1 MVGIVA
7 GSQLCS
13 GAADVGLFCILDSD
27 ILDSDVLDSDI
38 LDSDILG
45 SDMMRSMR
53 RATVLLRSV
62 AWLTSARGAR
72 VPSSGSVVISSTIS
86 TGSGLALR

>member
-1 MVGIVA
+1 MVEIVA

-13 GAADVGLFCILDSD
+13 GAADAGSFFILGSG
-27 ILDSDVLDSDI
+27 VLGSGV
-38 LDSDILG
+38 LVSSVLG

-62 AWLTSARGAR
+62 AWPTSARGAR